1 MEFIITTYI
10 ELPLTDA
17 KFDIDHAGDIHRYN
31 FVYRTVEHKWTERAG
46 RCMPSNWWAWWAHDA
61 FLPYTRSKY
70 LRKSKWTLHPRE
82 PHSSTCR
89 HNCKGYRILTMCNV
103 ELTTFC
109 RKYYERSTIHV
120 YMQCKRGATELLLP
134 RSSVALACPFADRT
148 AEASSRHFWP
158 HRARLSAPLLIHPHR
173 LTRPTTTCHII
184 FGYE

>member
-1 MEFIITTYI
+1 
-10 ELPLTDA
+10 
-17 KFDIDHAGDIHRYN
+17 
-31 FVYRTVEHKWTERAG
+31 
-46 RCMPSNWWAWWAHDA
+46 
-61 FLPYTRSKY
+61 
-70 LRKSKWTLHPRE
+70 
-82 PHSSTCR
+82 
-89 HNCKGYRILTMCNV
+89 MCNV

-158 HRARLSAPLLIHPHR
+158 QRARLSAPLLIHPHR